1 MKGKRSAPVSI
12 TTNTYN
18 INNKSKESNKS
29 NKKREVESKSNKR
42 LTPKQEVFCQEYLV
56 DLNATQAAIRAGYS
70 KNGAEATGSKLLINH
85 KVQAEIS
92 RLMSVREKRTDITAD
107 KTLNELAL
115 LGFSDI
121 KNYVDVNAA
130 GLVKVKDLST
140 LPPELSRAIKK
151 VKQKTSI
158 RFDDQGGKIQDAHL
172 EFELYDK
179 LLALDKI
186 GTHLGMF
193 KLNVNHKHSGEVKTD
208 GVLEIRVIDPET
220 EDKAG
225 GNE

>member
-1 MKGKRSAPVSI
+1 M
-12 TTNTYN
+12 
-18 INNKSKESNKS
+18 
-29 NKKREVESKSNKR
+29 
-42 LTPKQEVFCQEYLV
+42 
-56 DLNATQAAIRAGYS
+56 
-70 KNGAEATGSKLLINH
+70 LINH

-193 KLNVNHKHSGEVKTD
+193 KLNFNHKHSGEVKTD